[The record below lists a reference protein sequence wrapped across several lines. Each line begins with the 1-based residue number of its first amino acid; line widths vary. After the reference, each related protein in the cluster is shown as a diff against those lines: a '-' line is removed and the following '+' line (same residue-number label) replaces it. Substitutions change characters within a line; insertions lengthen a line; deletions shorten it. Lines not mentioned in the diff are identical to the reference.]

1 MIKYSPIKFRELN
14 EYCTP
19 QGPDINSAK
28 PVEFSLAG
36 SKIRFLAPK
45 HKTQYSSAE
54 NVTPVGHY
62 SIDNDSSRRFSHGV
76 VDQDSWRFIPLCNR
90 SWSFYGPWFVGAIA
104 ELNMSVSV
112 IMPSEHDESTSFFNP
127 RVFEFSISKYLEAR
141 YKSDIS
147 FGGAEWIAPVN
158 WQPSQGLPATGVT
171 FDVVPNAETDNSG
184 KYMKYFLMPVGDSQ
198 ILEFSFGLDQIM
210 PGNLNDKDEM
220 IDRSSMDALVKN
232 IIASINIDL
241 SKEAIL
247 QQDLALEGMQNK
259 DLVSEFPP
267 IKFTTD
273 EQDAEWNEYLKLH
286 GSKALA

>member
-1 MIKYSPIKFRELN
+1 
-14 EYCTP
+14 
-19 QGPDINSAK
+19 
-28 PVEFSLAG
+28 
-36 SKIRFLAPK
+36 
-45 HKTQYSSAE
+45 
-54 NVTPVGHY
+54 
-62 SIDNDSSRRFSHGV
+62 
-76 VDQDSWRFIPLCNR
+76 
-90 SWSFYGPWFVGAIA
+90 
-104 ELNMSVSV
+104 
-112 IMPSEHDESTSFFNP
+112 MPSEHDESTSFFNP